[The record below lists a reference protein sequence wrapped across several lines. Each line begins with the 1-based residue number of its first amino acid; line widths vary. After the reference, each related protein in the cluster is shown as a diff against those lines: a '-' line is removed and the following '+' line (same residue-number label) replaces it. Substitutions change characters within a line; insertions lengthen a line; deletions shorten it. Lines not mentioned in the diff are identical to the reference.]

1 MNSCWVEN
9 YIRYNKIDIVS
20 SFKETNCSKL
30 YPSPRFSVKKMFAV
44 DKTYVCAVIY
54 VSQRYDLM
62 IWYKVHTEIIVLTF
76 CKGSN
81 KKTNLS
87 FPHVNFYINSSVH
100 ESYTRQSIIC
110 MNNNWRSFAILLIN
124 LFSACNCLYQLSRT
138 WILHVFKAKAK
149 TPCAC
154 KVINHWRFF
163 AILLNPDC
171 LFIKEKCIHNFL
183 KYYNFCQQ
191 ISTMMFTIDSF
202 YFPIFVFSYNKNRV
216 KLK

>member
-30 YPSPRFSVKKMFAV
+30 YPSPRFSVKKIFAV
-44 DKTYVCAVIY
+44 DKTYVCSVIY
-54 VSQRYDLM
+54 VNERYDLM

-100 ESYTRQSIIC
+100 ESYTRQNIIC

-124 LFSACNCLYQLSRT
+124 LCFLHVIVYINCLVHESYTFLRRRQKH
-138 WILHVFKAKAK
+138 HVHA
-149 TPCAC
+149 
-154 KVINHWRFF
+154 R
-163 AILLNPDC
+163 
-171 LFIKEKCIHNFL
+171 
-183 KYYNFCQQ
+183 
-191 ISTMMFTIDSF
+191 
-202 YFPIFVFSYNKNRV
+202 
-216 KLK
+216 